1 MIILQKLSFGSGI
14 ERNFAKPRK
23 IISTSELELDAM
35 DEWLSIEM
43 LIELSNQYRALGP
56 VIGFLLPFIEAF
68 LPFLPIFAFVIANAD
83 AYGFWFGF
91 LLSWSGTV
99 TGSYLLFLI
108 VRKYGRSRILR
119 SVTKHKRIQKLINW
133 VDRNGFGPLFLLLC
147 FPFTPS
153 SIVNIVAGLSEMK
166 KKHYL
171 WTLIAGKFIM
181 IITITYIGH
190 DLRSLFT
197 NPGKTVV
204 IVIVILVLWIAGKQ
218 LEKRLDKKADEELD
232 QT

>member
-1 MIILQKLSFGSGI
+1 
-14 ERNFAKPRK
+14 
-23 IISTSELELDAM
+23 M
-35 DEWLSIEM
+35 DDWLTM
-43 LIELSNQYRALGP
+43 QNLIELSNQYRALGP
-56 VIGFLLPFIEAF
+56 IIGFLLPFIEAF

-99 TGSYLLFLI
+99 TGSYLLFLL
-108 VRKYGRSRILR
+108 VRNYGQSRFVR
-119 SVTKHKRIQKLINW
+119 YMTKHKRIQKLINW

-153 SIVNIVAGLSEMK
+153 SLVNIVAGLSKMK

-181 IITITYIGH
+181 IITITYIGY
-190 DLRSLFT
+190 DLRSLLT
-197 NPGKTVV
+197 NPGKTAA
-204 IVIVILVLWIAGKQ
+204 IVIVILLLWIAGKQ
-218 LEKRLDKKADEELD
+218 LEKRLDKKVEKDSD
-232 QT
+232 DK

>member
-1 MIILQKLSFGSGI
+1 ML
-14 ERNFAKPRK
+14 
-23 IISTSELELDAM
+23 ELEIMGDWLTM
-35 DEWLSIEM
+35 DT

-56 VIGFLLPFIEAF
+56 IIGFLLPFIEAF

-108 VRKYGRSRILR
+108 VRKYGRTRFLR
-119 SVTKHKRIQKLINW
+119 FMTKHERIQRLINW

-153 SIVNIVAGLSEMK
+153 ALVNIVAGLSEMK

-171 WTLIAGKFIM
+171 WTIIAGKFIM
-181 IITITYIGH
+181 IITITYIGY
-190 DLRSLFT
+190 DIRSLLT
-197 NPGKTVV
+197 NPGKTIA
-204 IVIVILVLWIAGKQ
+204 IVLVILLLWLAGKR
-218 LEKRLDKKADEELD
+218 LEKKLDKKLEADSDD
-232 QT
+232 Q

>member
-1 MIILQKLSFGSGI
+1 MGDWFSM
-14 ERNFAKPRK
+14 E
-23 IISTSELELDAM
+23 T
-35 DEWLSIEM
+35 

-99 TGSYLLFLI
+99 TGSYLLFLV
-108 VRKYGRSRILR
+108 VRKYGRSRFLGFMTR
-119 SVTKHKRIQKLINW
+119 HERIQRLINW

-153 SIVNIVAGLSEMK
+153 ALVNIVAGLSKMK

-171 WTLIAGKFIM
+171 WTIMAGKFIM
-181 IITITYIGH
+181 IITITYIGY
-190 DLRSLFT
+190 DLRSLLT
-197 NPGKTVV
+197 NPTKT
-204 IVIVILVLWIAGKQ
+204 IVIVFVILLLWLAGKR
-218 LEKRLDKKADEELD
+218 LEKRLDKKVDEE
-232 QT
+232 